1 MTCSDCSPRG
11 PVDRPRREAAAW
23 GAAAG
28 QFANFATNLAAFNTL
43 AANFGQSPRDFAQ
56 GDFNYDGTVNL
67 SDFNIL
73 ASRFGRVLGP
83 PAVASGPGAPTRLID
98 ELDV

>member
-28 QFANFATNLAAFNTL
+28 QFANFATNLADFNL
-43 AANFGQSPRDFAQ
+43 LVANFGQSPRDVTQ
-56 GDFNYDGTVNL
+56 GDFNYDGRVNL
-67 SDFNIL
+67 QGFNVRL
-73 ASRFGRVLGP
+73 DRRCTSGRVP
-83 PAVASGPGAPTRLID
+83 TAGATTNLEHLMRNQD
-98 ELDV
+98 